1 MANKHRKGS
10 VQAPN
15 AVDASV
21 LTRSVLAEPLPTA
34 SSHAAAPRTEAALN
48 EAALAEVARI
58 ERLERRVAELQAA
71 LELREHQIEAMH
83 RTSEVLFHHVDVDD
97 MVRQTLGIALDVLKA
112 EAGSVQLYDADNDS
126 LVFRYVVGPG
136 ADTLTGYATP
146 ASQGI
151 GGQVFHTG
159 IADLTR
165 QADESDHFNRA
176 VDEMSGFR
184 THSMMTVPV
193 KKPEGDAIGV
203 MQVLNGREPGFNERD
218 LEVLQVLCSQT
229 AVALETARLSQ
240 QARKA
245 EMVNIIGD
253 ISHDIKNMLTPI
265 QSGVW
270 TLQPMLAELFRDID
284 AIRAKYP
291 KIEPW
296 NDEIARASEL
306 VRGSYDVI
314 LNGALEACEQV
325 ESRTREIADAVKG
338 EMSPPFFEE
347 ADLNELVLEVA
358 RPLFMMADKTNVH
371 LHLDLDHDLP
381 RAEFDRKQ
389 MYNALYNLGNNA
401 ISATPDSGSVTLRT
415 RQPEPGEDTLLV
427 EVEDTGQGMPKHVR
441 ERLFTDAV
449 VSTKPG
455 GTGLGTRIVA
465 GVVRR
470 HNGTITVQS
479 EPGKGSTFSIW
490 LPLRHQ

>member
-1 MANKHRKGS
+1 MANKHHEGD
-10 VQAPN
+10 VQALN
-15 AVDASV
+15 AVEASV
-21 LTRSVLAEPLPTA
+21 LTRPVLAEPETA
-34 SSHAAAPRTEAALN
+34 GAAHAESARTDAD
-48 EAALAEVARI
+48 RI
-58 ERLERRVAELQAA
+58 EQLERRLAELQVA
-71 LELREHQIEAMH
+71 LELRERQIEAMH
-83 RTSEVLFHHVDVDD
+83 RTSEVLFHHVDVND
-97 MVRQTLGIALDVLKA
+97 MVRQTLNIALDVLDA
-112 EAGSVQLYDADNDS
+112 EAGSVQLHNPDNDT

-136 ADTLTGYATP
+136 ADTLMGYATP

-151 GGQVFHTG
+151 GGQVFHSG
-159 IADLTR
+159 APDLTR
-165 QADESDHFNRA
+165 QANERDQFNHA

-184 THSMMTVPV
+184 TQSMMTVPV
-193 KKPEGDAIGV
+193 KRPEGDPIGV
-203 MQVLNGREPGFNERD
+203 MQVLNGHGHGFDERD
-218 LEVLQVLCSQT
+218 LAVLQVLCAQT
-229 AVALETARLSQ
+229 AVAIETARLSQ

-265 QSGVW
+265 QSGMW
-270 TLQPMLAELFRDID
+270 TLQPMLDDLFQAID
-284 AIRAKYP
+284 TIRARYP
-291 KIEPW
+291 KTGAW
-296 NDEIARASEL
+296 STEIARASEL

-371 LHLDLDHDLP
+371 LHLDLDQDLP

-415 RQPEPGEDTLLV
+415 CQPKSGEDTLLV
-427 EVEDTGQGMPKHVR
+427 EVEDTGQGMPEHVR
-441 ERLFTDAV
+441 ARLFTDAV
-449 VSTKPG
+449 ISTKPG
-455 GTGLGTRIVA
+455 GTGG
-465 GVVRR
+465 RR
-470 HNGTITVQS
+470 SAAPQWYHH
-479 EPGKGSTFSIW
+479 STK
-490 LPLRHQ
+490 